1 MIAKSFSF
9 RIFQYS
15 KNSKT
20 EKKKMYFN
28 RKKHEIN
35 EKQTEFFRR
44 TYQND
49 IFRIVS
55 LGCCLNIFCMFNI
68 HAPLANPCHLKTKFS
83 LKMIDDFFEI
93 IK

>member
-1 MIAKSFSF
+1 MIAKSFSL

-20 EKKKMYFN
+20 E
-28 RKKHEIN
+28 KKHEIN